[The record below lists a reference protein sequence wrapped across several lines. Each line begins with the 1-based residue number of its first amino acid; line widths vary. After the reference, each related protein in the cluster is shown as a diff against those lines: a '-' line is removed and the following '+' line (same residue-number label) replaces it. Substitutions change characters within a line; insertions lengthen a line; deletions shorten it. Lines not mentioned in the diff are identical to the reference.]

1 MRVTPVS
8 VLMAVLW
15 SGILIGMVYWMRRKS
30 QYVRK
35 FGITCIIMVYLFCIV
50 RVLLPIDF
58 SFTKGIR
65 LRGLFSI
72 VYDFLWI
79 EQYTVGQ
86 ISLQIG
92 MFLCAGWM
100 VVSAVLLLRF
110 VLKYRSMCR
119 LLKNLPVRE
128 DDQCTNLLCK
138 VIEKSGKKQKVIVCN
153 SAGICMPMGIGI
165 RQRYIL
171 LPDQEYTDE
180 ELYYILLHEYT
191 HFLNGDLVIKIL
203 VHIYCCIFWW
213 NPFVYLLKKDLDQSL
228 EIKCDLCVTENM
240 SYKDTAD
247 YLQTIVSSLK
257 AMGKNRQFAGINN
270 SVSLGQGSR
279 NEVLERF
286 KIVQK
291 NKERSIGNVK
301 QIVTWMCVFVITMIA
316 SYSFVPMPSYD
327 PPKEEIETGPDVYEI
342 TPDNSYI
349 IQKNGKYY
357 WRVEGVPDE
366 EITEEFAQ
374 ELSDSGF
381 EVKGKEE

>member
-1 MRVTPVS
+1 MRITPVS

-50 RVLLPIDF
+50 RVLFPIDF
-58 SFTKGIR
+58 SFTRGIP
-65 LRGLFSI
+65 LRGAFSD
-72 VYDFLWI
+72 VYHVLWMEKYTAAGFDFYIGTVLCGIWI
-79 EQYTVGQ
+79 
-86 ISLQIG
+86 
-92 MFLCAGWM
+92 
-100 VVSAVLLLRF
+100 VVSMLLLLHF
-110 VLKYRSMCR
+110 GLEYRSMCSA
-119 LLKNLPVRE
+119 LKKLSVRE
-128 DDQCTNLLCK
+128 DDQCTDLLCK
-138 VIEKSGKKQKVIVCN
+138 VFEETGKKHRVMVCKD
-153 SAGICMPMGIGI
+153 AGICMPMGIGI
-165 RQRYIL
+165 RQWHIL
-171 LPDQEYTDE
+171 LPNQEYTDE

-228 EIKCDLCVTENM
+228 EIQCDLCVTENM

-257 AMGKNRQFAGINN
+257 VMGGKRKSAAVNN
-270 SVSLGQGSR
+270 SVSLGKGSK

-286 KIVQK
+286 KTVQK
-291 NKERSIGNVK
+291 NKENSAKSIK
-301 QIVTWMCVFVITMIA
+301 YAIAWMSVFAISFIA
-316 SYSFVPMPSYD
+316 SYSFVPQQFYE
-327 PPKEEIETGPDVYEI
+327 PPNEEIETGADVYEI

-349 IQKNGKYY
+349 VQKNGKYY

-381 EVKGKEE
+381 SIKKE

>member
-58 SFTKGIR
+58 SFTRGIP
-65 LRGLFSI
+65 LRGAFSD
-72 VYDFLWI
+72 VYHVLWMEKYTAAGFDFYIGTVLCGIWI
-79 EQYTVGQ
+79 
-86 ISLQIG
+86 
-92 MFLCAGWM
+92 
-100 VVSAVLLLRF
+100 VVSMLLLLHF
-110 VLKYRSMCR
+110 GLEYRSMCSA
-119 LLKNLPVRE
+119 LKKLSVRE
-128 DDQCTNLLCK
+128 DDQCTDLLCK
-138 VIEKSGKKQKVIVCN
+138 VFEETGKKHRVMVCKD
-153 SAGICMPMGIGI
+153 AGICMPMGIGI
-165 RQRYIL
+165 RQWHIL
-171 LPDQEYTDE
+171 LPNQEYTDE

>member
-1 MRVTPVS
+1 MKVTPIS

-58 SFTKGIR
+58 SFTRGIP
-65 LRGLFSI
+65 LRGAFSD
-72 VYDFLWI
+72 VYHVLWMEKYTAAGFDFYIGTVLCGIWI
-79 EQYTVGQ
+79 
-86 ISLQIG
+86 
-92 MFLCAGWM
+92 
-100 VVSAVLLLRF
+100 VVSMLLLLHF
-110 VLKYRSMCR
+110 GLEYRSMCSA
-119 LLKNLPVRE
+119 LKKLSVRE
-128 DDQCTNLLCK
+128 DDQCTDLLCK
-138 VIEKSGKKQKVIVCN
+138 VFEETGKKHRVMVCKD
-153 SAGICMPMGIGI
+153 AGICMPMGIGI
-165 RQRYIL
+165 RQWHIL
-171 LPDQEYTDE
+171 LPNQEYTDE

-381 EVKGKEE
+381 SIKKE

>member
-1 MRVTPVS
+1 MRITPVS

-50 RVLLPIDF
+50 RVLFPIDF
-58 SFTKGIR
+58 SFTRGIP
-65 LRGLFSI
+65 LRGAFSD
-72 VYDFLWI
+72 VYHVLWMEKYTAAGFDFYIGTVLCGIWI
-79 EQYTVGQ
+79 
-86 ISLQIG
+86 
-92 MFLCAGWM
+92 
-100 VVSAVLLLRF
+100 VVSMLLLLHF
-110 VLKYRSMCR
+110 GLEYRSMCSA
-119 LLKNLPVRE
+119 LKKLSVRE
-128 DDQCTNLLCK
+128 DDQCTDLLCK
-138 VIEKSGKKQKVIVCN
+138 VFEETGKKHRVMVCKD
-153 SAGICMPMGIGI
+153 AGICMPMGIGI
-165 RQRYIL
+165 RQWHIL
-171 LPDQEYTDE
+171 LPNQEYTDE

-381 EVKGKEE
+381 

>member
-1 MRVTPVS
+1 MKVTPIS
-8 VLMAVLW
+8 VLVAVLW

-58 SFTKGIR
+58 SFTRGIP
-65 LRGLFSI
+65 LRGAFSD
-72 VYDFLWI
+72 VYHVLWMEKYTAAGFDFYIGTVLCGIWI
-79 EQYTVGQ
+79 G
-86 ISLQIG
+86 
-92 MFLCAGWM
+92 
-100 VVSAVLLLRF
+100 VSILLILRF
-110 VLKYRSMCR
+110 GLEYRSMCST
-119 LLKNLPVRE
+119 LKKLSVRE
-128 DDQCTNLLCK
+128 DDQCTDLLCK
-138 VIEKSGKKQKVIVCN
+138 VFEETGKKHRVMVCKD
-153 SAGICMPMGIGI
+153 AGICMPMGIGI
-165 RQRYIL
+165 RQWHIL

-257 AMGKNRQFAGINN
+257 AMGGKRKSAAVNN
-270 SVSLGQGSR
+270 SVSLGKGSK

-286 KIVQK
+286 KTVQK
-291 NKERSIGNVK
+291 NKENSAKSVK
-301 QIVTWMCVFVITMIA
+301 YAMAWMSVFAISFIA
-316 SYSFVPMPSYD
+316 SYSFVPQQFYE
-327 PPKEEIETGPDVYEI
+327 PPNEEIETGADVYEI

-349 IQKNGKYY
+349 VQKNGKYY

-381 EVKGKEE
+381 SIKKE